1 MNRYQVNLPKND
13 AELRAFVARCDA
25 EFEARMDEVVVR
37 IAETPGLKM
46 VGLTGPTC
54 SGKTTTAR
62 KLTEC
67 LKAHGHRVHV
77 VSIDDFYYD
86 KDVLHERAKADPDI
100 EIDYDSEDTIDVEL
114 LREKTESLLS
124 GAPTEMP
131 RFNFQTGYREKGDT
145 IAPEHDDVFLFEGIQ
160 VLYPKVAS
168 ILNRG
173 LYRSI
178 YIAPLSEIEQGG
190 EVFVPNRIRLLR
202 RLVRD
207 FRYRASDPEFTLY
220 LWKSVR
226 ANEEK
231 NIFPNKQLCHEFI
244 DSTMPCE
251 LGMLKPYLEELLPS
265 VGENNDFYHVAQTLL
280 GTLEQIQTVPAS
292 YMAENSLYKEFI

>member
-1 MNRYQVNLPKND
+1 MNRYQVVLPQND

-25 EFEARMDEVVVR
+25 EFEARMDEVVRR
-37 IAETPGLKM
+37 IAETPDLKM

-54 SGKTTTAR
+54 SGKTTTAK

-67 LKAHGHRVHV
+67 LSAHGHRVHV

-86 KDVLHERAKADPDI
+86 KDVLHERAEADPEI
-100 EIDYDSEDTIDVEL
+100 EIDYDSEETIDVGL
-114 LREKTESLLS
+114 LREKTESLLK
-124 GAPTEMP
+124 GDPTEMP

-145 IAPEHDDVFLFEGIQ
+145 IDPEPEDVFLFEGIQ
-160 VLYPKVAS
+160 VLYPKVAA

-231 NIFPNKQLCHEFI
+231 NIFPNKALCHEFI

-251 LGMLKPYLEELLPS
+251 LGMLKPYLEELLPRVS
-265 VGENNDFYHVAQTLL
+265 AQNDFYHVAQTLL
-280 GTLEQIQTVPAS
+280 ETLKEIPTVPAE